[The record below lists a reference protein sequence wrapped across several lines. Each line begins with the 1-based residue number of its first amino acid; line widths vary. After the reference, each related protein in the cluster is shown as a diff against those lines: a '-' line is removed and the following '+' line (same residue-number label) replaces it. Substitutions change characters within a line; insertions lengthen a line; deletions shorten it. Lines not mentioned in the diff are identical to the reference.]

1 MAKSAI
7 LSVRIVGNNR
17 DAKRKLSDTER
28 DLDRLNKSAAASGVK
43 MSRMYSQ
50 LDNAAGVAVKVGAI
64 TTAMQAMTIATVR
77 TGKALAPLAGL
88 LAVVP
93 GAAAAGGAAIATFK
107 TATSG
112 FGEAVA
118 AAGEGTE
125 KFNKATNGMAP
136 SMVSAA
142 RAAGQMTKAFGDV
155 RKTVQVSF
163 WEGID
168 KQITSLSKVAMPALS
183 AGMSGVAAA
192 GNKVFSELLKVAG
205 TQPVMNAMSA
215 SFAAAQRSMQGLAP
229 AVAPFI
235 TGLSKIVGASAGLI
249 KGFTGAEG
257 AAKRFNEWATRI
269 TSDGSLAKWFEAGK
283 VAAKQL
289 GSILA
294 SAGRALGAVGTAA
307 MAAAGDG
314 GGLGRFADIMKR
326 VADVVSSPAMQS
338 QMTESFTRANAVA
351 SAFANVLI
359 AVLPTIARF
368 GPELL
373 IMGAAWKAAST
384 AAALYRGAVMLTTA
398 AQTVFGS
405 TAVVSMAQVAAGW
418 ARAAAAS
425 MVAGV
430 KMAAAWLLALGPI
443 GLVILAIA
451 GIVAAVV
458 IAYNKCEWFRNGVN
472 AVLNAVKGFVTGA
485 ASWLQSKFSSAV
497 SAVVGKFNELK
508 ARASSVFNAVKGA
521 AGTAATWVKSKFEA
535 AVAAVVGKFNS
546 LRSTVSG
553 VASSI
558 RSALS
563 GAASGMSS
571 AFSRAL
577 GGVTGVFNRIV
588 GAARGMASRVSSII
602 SSIRSAASRATSM
615 FSVFS
620 DGGFQMRATVASNL
634 PDPGQ
639 PFRMEAAGQ
648 VLSPTRWGGTG
659 GGTSNT
665 SVVNV
670 TVNGAIDPNETA
682 RQIKS
687 ILAKDARRDG
697 AVRIGASA
705 W

>member
-1 MAKSAI
+1 MTKSSI
-7 LSVRIVGNNR
+7 LSVHIVGNNR

-28 DLDRLNKSAAASGVK
+28 SLDRLNKSAAASGVK
-43 MSRMYSQ
+43 LSRMYQQ
-50 LDNAAGVAVKVGAI
+50 LDNAAGVAVKVGAV

-93 GAAAAGGAAIATFK
+93 GAAAAGGAALATFK

-125 KFNKATNGMAP
+125 KFNEATKGMAP

-155 RKTVQVSF
+155 RKTVQGSF
-163 WEGID
+163 WQGID
-168 KQITSLSKVAMPALS
+168 KQITALSKVAMPALA
-183 AGMSGVAAA
+183 AGMSGVAGA
-192 GNKVFSELLKVAG
+192 GNKVFTELLRVAG
-205 TQPVMNAMSA
+205 TQPVMDAMSA
-215 SFAAAQRSMQGLAP
+215 SFAAAQRALQGLAP

-235 TGLSKIVGASAGLI
+235 TGLSRIVGASAGLI

-257 AAKRFNEWATRI
+257 AAKRFNKWATRI
-269 TSDGSLAKWFEAGK
+269 TSDGSLAKWFEEGK
-283 VAAKQL
+283 TAAKQL

-294 SAGRALGAVGTAA
+294 SAGRALGAVGRAA

-326 VADVVSSPAMQS
+326 VAAVVSSPAMQT

-373 IMGAAWKAAST
+373 LMGMAWKAAST

-405 TAVVSMAQVAAGW
+405 KAVVSLAKVAAGW
-418 ARAAAAS
+418 VKTAAAS
-425 MVAGV
+425 MLAGAR
-430 KMAAAWLLALGPI
+430 MAAAWLLALGPI
-443 GLVILAIA
+443 GLIIA
-451 GIVAAVV
+451 AVGLVVAAIVV
-458 IAYNKCEWFRNGVN
+458 AYNKCTWFRNGVN
-472 AVLNAVKGFVTGA
+472 AVMNAVKGFVTGA
-485 ASWLQSKFSSAV
+485 ASWLKSKFSSAV
-497 SAVVGKFNELK
+497 SSVVAAYNGLK
-508 ARASSVFNAVKGA
+508 SRAAAVFNAVKSAAGA
-521 AGTAATWVKSKFEA
+521 AASFFSSKFNVGV
-535 AVAAVVGKFNS
+535 AVVVGKFNS
-546 LRSTVSG
+546 LKSNVSG
-553 VASSI
+553 VASRI
-558 RSALS
+558 KSALS

-577 GGVTGVFNRIV
+577 SGVTGVFNRIV
-588 GAARGMASRVSSII
+588 GAARSMASRVSSII
-602 SSIRSAASRATSM
+602 SSIRSAASSATSM
-615 FSVFS
+615 FSFFS

-648 VLSPTRWGGTG
+648 VLSPVRLGGSG
-659 GGTSNT
+659 GG
-665 SVVNV
+665 SVVTNV
-670 TVNGAIDPNETA
+670 TNITIEGALDPVA
-682 RQIKS
+682 VGRQIEK
-687 ILAKDARRDG
+687 LVKGARVRYGSG
-697 AVRIGASA
+697 AGGGFL
-705 W
+705 